1 LDDDFGIYVGGST
14 RLMKAIRYFGISL
27 LIILGTQACTVTPK
41 QADDATQS
49 AKSADT
55 AAPVDESSD
64 PDVSDAGFPPGDNFV
79 EELDTNVPPHLI
91 YKLLVA
97 EIAGQRGELNLAID
111 NYIDVAE
118 ETRDPRVAERATQIA
133 MYAKEFDKALQAS
146 QFWVSVEPDNADAR
160 RSLATVDLRLARP
173 AEAVEQYEKM
183 LTLLHDDSKPGHG
196 FSVIASQLAREPDRE
211 LAMGVMDK
219 LVESRQDDPY
229 ALFAQ
234 AHLAMRQ
241 ARFEM
246 ALNTLDDALKIKPN
260 WSSAI
265 ILRSRILAMQGARA
279 EALSYLEGVLDGD
292 MSDNLEIGLTY
303 ARMLTEARQLD
314 KALDEFIRL
323 AEIDERNAEINYY
336 AGVLALQLKKL
347 DEAQTYLE
355 KVLKL
360 GKRVQETNYYLG
372 QVAEQRND
380 LRSAMNRYSF
390 VRHGEFYFSA
400 QLRMVSILAEK
411 QEYDGA
417 IEQLQTVR
425 VNSAKQRL
433 QLILL
438 EGDLL
443 REAQRYSDA
452 KNFYT
457 KVLNSMPNETSV
469 RYARALVAEK
479 LGDLDLLESDLNL
492 ILEQEPTNA
501 QVLNALGYTLA
512 DRTNRYE
519 EALQYIQRAMEL
531 EPDDAAVV
539 DSMGWVYYRLG
550 DYNQAI
556 KHLRRANELSQDP
569 EIAAHLGEVLWVSGD
584 QQGALEIWENALK
597 QNPDD
602 KVLIDVMQRFG
613 L

>member
-1 LDDDFGIYVGGST
+1 
-14 RLMKAIRYFGISL
+14 MKAIRYFGISL

>member
-1 LDDDFGIYVGGST
+1 
-14 RLMKAIRYFGISL
+14 
-27 LIILGTQACTVTPK
+27 
-41 QADDATQS
+41 
-49 AKSADT
+49 
-55 AAPVDESSD
+55 
-64 PDVSDAGFPPGDNFV
+64 
-79 EELDTNVPPHLI
+79 
-91 YKLLVA
+91 
-97 EIAGQRGELNLAID
+97 
-111 NYIDVAE
+111 
-118 ETRDPRVAERATQIA
+118 
-133 MYAKEFDKALQAS
+133 
-146 QFWVSVEPDNADAR
+146 
-160 RSLATVDLRLARP
+160 
-173 AEAVEQYEKM
+173 
-183 LTLLHDDSKPGHG
+183 
-196 FSVIASQLAREPDRE
+196 SQLAREPDRE

>member
-1 LDDDFGIYVGGST
+1 
-14 RLMKAIRYFGISL
+14 MKAIRYFGISL

-41 QADDATQS
+41 HADDAMQS

-146 QFWVSVEPDNADAR
+146 QFWVSVEPDNPDAR

-279 EALSYLEGVLDGD
+279 EALSYLQGVLDGD

-303 ARMLTEARQLD
+303 ARTD
-314 KALDEFIRL
+314 
-323 AEIDERNAEINYY
+323 
-336 AGVLALQLKKL
+336 
-347 DEAQTYLE
+347 
-355 KVLKL
+355 
-360 GKRVQETNYYLG
+360 
-372 QVAEQRND
+372 
-380 LRSAMNRYSF
+380 RSAAT
-390 VRHGEFYFSA
+390 G
-400 QLRMVSILAEK
+400 
-411 QEYDGA
+411 
-417 IEQLQTVR
+417 
-425 VNSAKQRL
+425 
-433 QLILL
+433 
-438 EGDLL
+438 
-443 REAQRYSDA
+443 
-452 KNFYT
+452 
-457 KVLNSMPNETSV
+457 
-469 RYARALVAEK
+469 
-479 LGDLDLLESDLNL
+479 
-492 ILEQEPTNA
+492 
-501 QVLNALGYTLA
+501 
-512 DRTNRYE
+512 
-519 EALQYIQRAMEL
+519 
-531 EPDDAAVV
+531 
-539 DSMGWVYYRLG
+539 
-550 DYNQAI
+550 
-556 KHLRRANELSQDP
+556 
-569 EIAAHLGEVLWVSGD
+569 
-584 QQGALEIWENALK
+584 
-597 QNPDD
+597 
-602 KVLIDVMQRFG
+602 
-613 L
+613 

>member
-1 LDDDFGIYVGGST
+1 
-14 RLMKAIRYFGISL
+14 MKVIRYFGISL
-27 LIILGTQACTVTPK
+27 LIILGIQACTVMPK

-49 AKSADT
+49 AKSADK
-55 AAPVDESSD
+55 AAPVDESPD
-64 PDVSDAGFPPGDNFV
+64 PEVSDAGFPPGDNFV
-79 EELDTNVPPHLI
+79 DELDTNVPPHLI

-133 MYAKEFDKALQAS
+133 MYAKEFDKALEAS
-146 QFWVSVEPDNADAR
+146 RFWVSIEPDNADAR

-173 AEAVEQYEKM
+173 ADAVEQYEKM

-219 LVESRQDDPY
+219 LVESRRDDPY

-246 ALNTLDDALKIKPN
+246 ALNTLDDALKIKPD

-279 EALSYLEGVLDGD
+279 EALSYLQGVLDGD

-380 LRSAMNRYSF
+380 LRTAMNRYSF

-411 QEYDGA
+411 QEYDAA

-519 EALQYIQRAMEL
+519 EALQYIQRAIEL

-550 DYNQAI
+550 DYNTAI

>member
-1 LDDDFGIYVGGST
+1 
-14 RLMKAIRYFGISL
+14 
-27 LIILGTQACTVTPK
+27 
-41 QADDATQS
+41 
-49 AKSADT
+49 
-55 AAPVDESSD
+55 
-64 PDVSDAGFPPGDNFV
+64 
-79 EELDTNVPPHLI
+79 
-91 YKLLVA
+91 
-97 EIAGQRGELNLAID
+97 
-111 NYIDVAE
+111 
-118 ETRDPRVAERATQIA
+118 
-133 MYAKEFDKALQAS
+133 
-146 QFWVSVEPDNADAR
+146 
-160 RSLATVDLRLARP
+160 
-173 AEAVEQYEKM
+173 
-183 LTLLHDDSKPGHG
+183 
-196 FSVIASQLAREPDRE
+196 
-211 LAMGVMDK
+211 
-219 LVESRQDDPY
+219 
-229 ALFAQ
+229 
-234 AHLAMRQ
+234 
-241 ARFEM
+241 
-246 ALNTLDDALKIKPN
+246 
-260 WSSAI
+260 
-265 ILRSRILAMQGARA
+265 
-279 EALSYLEGVLDGD
+279 
-292 MSDNLEIGLTY
+292 
-303 ARMLTEARQLD
+303 
-314 KALDEFIRL
+314 
-323 AEIDERNAEINYY
+323 
-336 AGVLALQLKKL
+336 
-347 DEAQTYLE
+347 
-355 KVLKL
+355 
-360 GKRVQETNYYLG
+360 
-372 QVAEQRND
+372 
-380 LRSAMNRYSF
+380 
-390 VRHGEFYFSA
+390 
-400 QLRMVSILAEK
+400 
-411 QEYDGA
+411 
-417 IEQLQTVR
+417 VR

-550 DYNQAI
+550 DYNKAI